1 MITDE
6 PTWENAPERVF
17 MDPDMK
23 FSEWDKQY
31 IYDVE
36 YIRKDLAKPTVKPL
50 EWRDLS
56 EGHSTACALFNA
68 FYTIKRSRSG
78 KSWMVTLVDRTGST
92 TLGFSENAEAAKESA
107 QDDYEKRALSVLD
120 DTWTP

>member
-1 MITDE
+1 MSD
-6 PTWENAPERVF
+6 APERIWTTGNTLTGSWNNEAIERF
-17 MDPDMK
+17 GLP
-23 FSEWDKQY
+23 E
-31 IYDVE
+31 VE